1 MKVLLNN
8 IEVTIDCFIVN
19 DGLNYGRFFDRN
31 TKEYEF
37 QLTRR
42 ELIELIENEY
52 NEVRDEIK
60 LDDQLEND
68 TSEFTNTNYCSL
80 PKLLNHNSDFEAVMK
95 TYLHITLFKKLFP
108 ESAKNQ
114 YVINSTDSITIKDD
128 MITFK
133 GKVFELP

>member
-8 IEVTIDCFIVN
+8 IEVTADCFIV
-19 DGLNYGRFFDRN
+19 
-31 TKEYEF
+31 
-37 QLTRR
+37 
-42 ELIELIENEY
+42 
-52 NEVRDEIK
+52 
-60 LDDQLEND
+60 ND

-108 ESAKNQ
+108 ELPKNQ
-114 YVINSTDSITIKDD
+114 YVVNSTDSITIKDD